1 MRLTF
6 LTNFLGVTNIN
17 NVNADSEVLSS
28 DHTCP
33 SGASSQSF
41 GDSLR
46 FHHQTLMTSSPDS
59 EDAVSE
65 TWDIA
70 SISIFTG
77 PITLEDFIAYS
88 HRKNFKSYCDIMPE

>member
-6 LTNFLGVTNIN
+6 RTNFLCVTNIN
-17 NVNADSEVLSS
+17 NLNADIEVLSS
-28 DHTCP
+28 DHTRPC
-33 SGASSQSF
+33 GASSQSF
-41 GDSLR
+41 GDCLR
-46 FHHQTLMTSSPDS
+46 FHHQTLMTSSPDN

-65 TWDIA
+65 TWDIT

-88 HRKNFKSYCDIMPE
+88 HRRNFIEVTLLV